1 MDSRATYR
9 LTPAARASK
18 PESQRTQSTE
28 REDFVGASRWRVWSS
43 LGRYVD
49 ALTAVARSAIASS
62 LSETWGYS
70 HNHFSFRFPTR
81 HHQAGVRGRSRHR
94 KQGFPPQSKPAAGG
108 RPHRNGRKSCCVGL
122 EVRGSGTD
130 QTATLW
136 SRDRLEVESVC
147 GGFAV
152 PATEF
157 DPRRLEGIA
166 LCRPQQRG
174 ARVVGSE

>member
-1 MDSRATYR
+1 
-9 LTPAARASK
+9 
-18 PESQRTQSTE
+18 
-28 REDFVGASRWRVWSS
+28 
-43 LGRYVD
+43 
-49 ALTAVARSAIASS
+49 
-62 LSETWGYS
+62 
-70 HNHFSFRFPTR
+70 
-81 HHQAGVRGRSRHR
+81 
-94 KQGFPPQSKPAAGG
+94 
-108 RPHRNGRKSCCVGL
+108 L